1 MPFQDNFMP
10 PPSGGLDLVTPID
23 SMAPETALELVN
35 IFPGASAPTVRSG
48 YTQFA
53 NLGIAA
59 PVKTLTTLNLKDG
72 TSRLIAAT
80 DTALYSITSSGVISN
95 ITNLF
100 PHTNGDFQHVT
111 YGNNLYLVNGI
122 NSAIGWNGTGTVQ
135 TLTFTGPTL
144 SNLVN
149 VTAYKNRL
157 YFVEANTAR
166 VWYSDL
172 QVTGLS
178 GTPALTSFDFQYVFN
193 HGGYLLSCGSFSTTA
208 SMTSQDYFWACSSEG
223 EIVFFT
229 GTYAGDPTSW
239 GIVARYFVGKPLG
252 YKAFVRVNNDVYIIT
267 QQGIVPISGLFI
279 SDPQAALNILSRN
292 VNTVI
297 SDSSNTFPFD
307 AQWTGFFWPTGRRVY
322 FQIPTSGAGNYFLVY
337 AIDTKAWTMFKLF
350 SDNHVLSSCQFQ
362 NLPFYGS
369 STGIIWQGETGQADA
384 KTATDSQA
392 ITFNAR
398 TAFSFYGSR
407 SNFKAFKDIRPL
419 LQTKRGVTL
428 NLGLDTNFKRATTVT
443 TATIPAGAYTPW
455 GSPWGSSWS
464 ASNEYTFDR
473 YAVKGQGH
481 CAAIRF
487 GGAIKNSSMQII
499 GFEIRFDIGG
509 QV

>member
-35 IFPGASAPTVRSG
+35 IFPGAGAPTVRSG

-53 NLGIAA
+53 NIGTATPI
-59 PVKTLTTLNLKDG
+59 KTLATLNLKDG
-72 TSRLIAAT
+72 TSRLVAAT
-80 DTALYSITSSGVISN
+80 DTALYSITSAGVITN
-95 ITNLF
+95 ITSLF

-122 NSAIGWNGTGTVQ
+122 NNAIGWNGAGIVQ

-157 YFVEANTAR
+157 YFVELNTAR

-193 HGGYLLSCGSFSTTA
+193 HGGYLLACGSFSTTA

-267 QQGIVPISGLFI
+267 QQGIVPISGLFV
-279 SDPQAALNILSRN
+279 SDPEAALTILSRN

-297 SDSSNTFPFD
+297 SDASNTFPFD
-307 AQWTGFFWPTGRRVY
+307 GQWTGFFWPTGRRVY

-350 SDNHVLSSCQFQ
+350 SDNHVLSSCQFS

-369 STGIIWQGETGQADA
+369 STGIIWKGETGQADA
-384 KTATDSQA
+384 STPTDSQA

-398 TAFSFYGSR
+398 TAFSFYNSR
-407 SNFKAFKDIRPL
+407 AAFKAFKDIRPL

-428 NLGLDTNFKRATTVT
+428 NLGLDTNFKRASTVT
-443 TATIPAGAYTPW
+443 TATIPSGAYTPW
-455 GSPWGSSWS
+455 GSPWGSPWS
-464 ASNEYTFDR
+464 SSNEYIFDR

-487 GGAIKNSSMQII
+487 GGAIKNSTMQII
-499 GFEIRFDIGG
+499 GFEIRYDMGG